1 MVKSTQNAFSWRWL
15 IGVLLTSAGI
25 ALASGLLIRL
35 ADEWLSDAFGRRAEF
50 RVVGGLP
57 EIELRPRLEPIAAA
71 VLPVRHAAP
80 TLPAVPQAP
89 PLRISI
95 PAIGLDEPIVPVSP
109 ISTTARSGAI
119 SWAWGT
125 ADYAVGH
132 LDRSAVP
139 GAGNV
144 VLAGHNNTKGEVF
157 RYLPDLTL
165 GQLITVYTG
174 ERAHVYRVDEI
185 TIVPYRRNP
194 AAGEAILQPYL
205 ATTEHEQLT
214 LISCYPYVTNADRIV
229 VVASPLPDAS
239 GHGF

>member
-71 VLPVRHAAP
+71 VLSVRHAA
-80 TLPAVPQAP
+80 PAVPQAP